1 MALDTMSILV
11 IGGAGYIGS
20 HMVLQLVKSG
30 YDVVVL
36 DDLST
41 GYEDSISNSAK
52 FVFGDFGSRQVLD
65 SLFAKYKFDGVLHF
79 ASLIQVGE
87 SVVEPARYYKSNVC
101 KTVTLLESMVE
112 HNVGPLVF
120 SSTAAIF
127 GEPEYNPID
136 EIHPQAPINPYGAS
150 KLMVERMLED
160 FDRAYGLK
168 SVSLRYFNAA
178 GADPGGSVGERH
190 DPETHLI
197 PLALHAVLGVR
208 PPLKIFG
215 QDYPTP
221 DGTCIRDYI
230 HVTDLAEAHLRA
242 LEYLWA
248 GNATA
253 RFNLGNGDGF
263 SVQEVLKTV
272 QRVTGRQVPHE
283 NAPRRAGD
291 PAKLVADSNAS
302 KLVLRWAP
310 VYNIL
315 DTIVSHAWE
324 WERKR
329 VHL

>member
-1 MALDTMSILV
+1 MSILV

-20 HMVLQLVKSG
+20 HMVLQLIKSG

-41 GYEDSISNSAK
+41 GYEDSISDSAE
-52 FVFGDFGSRQVLD
+52 FIFGDFGNRQVLD
-65 SLFAKYKFDGVLHF
+65 SLFVKYKFDGVLHF

-101 KTVTLLESMVE
+101 KTLTLLESMVE
-112 HNVGPLVF
+112 HNTGPLVF
-120 SSTAAIF
+120 SSTAAVF
-127 GEPEYNPID
+127 GEPKYSPID
-136 EIHPQAPINPYGAS
+136 ETHAQAPINPYGAS

-168 SVSLRYFNAA
+168 SVALRYFNAA
-178 GADPGGSVGERH
+178 GADPDGFAGERH

-248 GNATA
+248 GNETA
-253 RFNLGNGDGF
+253 RFNLGNGNGF
-263 SVQEVLKTV
+263 SVQEVLESVK
-272 QRVTGRQVPHE
+272 RVTGQPVPYE

-291 PAKLVADSNAS
+291 PAELVADSNAS

-315 DTIVSHAWE
+315 DTIVSHAWQ
-324 WERKR
+324 WEKKR